1 MVFPIAGGGE
11 CRRWA
16 GAVGREAGGGGD
28 GVGGVI
34 KGLRGRLV
42 VVEEGLG
49 SRTGGRMRRGK
60 GRNGL
65 LPNSLRIIS
74 SCLKT
79 VSSNAGSVASTVRSA
94 GASMAASIA
103 VPAEDEKDQ
112 VTLLWRKLVH
122 PVLWAGFDKLELG
135 PSSFKHVLL
144 LGYSNGFQVLD
155 VEDAS
160 NVCELVSKRDGPV
173 TCLQIQPFPARSEG
187 SEGFRASQPLLLVV
201 AGDETNGSGMVQ
213 GGRLSALIRESTGE
227 PQSGNSVPTP
237 TVVRFYSL
245 KSHNYVHVLRFR
257 SAVYIVRCSPRIVA
271 VALAAQI
278 YCFDAVTLENKF
290 SVLTYPLQG
299 ASGINIGYGPMAVG
313 PRWLAYASNN
323 PLLSNTGRLSP
334 QNLTPSPGVSPS
346 SSPSSGNLVAR
357 YAVESS
363 KQLAAG
369 ILNLGDMGYKTF
381 SRYCQELL
389 PDGSSSPLSSNSR
402 RVGRLPSTMHHSEAD
417 NAGMVVVKDFITKEV
432 ISQFRAH
439 TSPISALCFDPS
451 GTLLVTASVH
461 GHNINVFRIMP
472 ACRPNASGSG
482 HYDWTLSHVHLYK
495 LYRGLTTAVIQDIC
509 FSHYSQWIAIVSSR
523 GTCHIFVLSPFGGD
537 ASLQLQNPH
546 SDGPILTP
554 HLTLPWWSTSLCTTD
569 QQFHPPPPP
578 PPPPVTLSVVSRIKN
593 GSSGWL
599 NTVSNVAA
607 SASGKISIPSGAIAA
622 VFHNSVHHDSLP
634 ITSKANSLEHLLVY
648 SPSGHVIQHELLPS
662 SAESFV
668 GSSRVG
674 SGSLLQLQ
682 DEELHVNAEPVQW
695 WDVCRR
701 SNWPEREENI
711 LRIVFNNHQNAE
723 TIMDTSDCEDE
734 ETLCSMSSANS
745 IAGKESVK
753 SHERPNWYLS
763 NAEVQISCG
772 SIPIWQTSKVCFYV
786 MDPSRASGRSFED
799 GTSGEV
805 EIEKLAIHEVEIR
818 RKDLLPVFEQFHYSQ
833 SDWSDRGL
841 AGGRSETSLSETD
854 QDRDKLTNG
863 TIVSRSKP
871 SSIAYGSDIG
881 KGCITI
887 ISLHYWQLGS
897 SEPGILH
904 SLENVIPPES
914 TQSSTSMV
922 HCEVDESVGSMSV
935 SSQIWQIPRKLV
947 DKDCT
952 SFNSKCSNGYSLMD
966 GSIVNGLST
975 TVSSLSCAGRPVIG
989 DSRSSNTALTNQF
1002 SNACITNIHS
1012 EQSETSSSH
1021 NSLEFTQFFHEGYCK
1036 VSELDDCCELTGAV
1050 TDADSSSN
1058 HCEREKPEE
1067 DGDNNDD
1074 MLGGVFAFS
1083 EEG

>member
-1 MVFPIAGGGE
+1 
-11 CRRWA
+11 
-16 GAVGREAGGGGD
+16 
-28 GVGGVI
+28 
-34 KGLRGRLV
+34 
-42 VVEEGLG
+42 
-49 SRTGGRMRRGK
+49 MRRGK

-94 GASMAASIA
+94 GASVAASIA

-112 VTLLWRKLVH
+112 V
-122 PVLWAGFDKLELG
+122 LWAGFDKLEFG

-173 TCLQIQPFPARSEG
+173 TFLQIQPIPAKSEG
-187 SEGFRASQPLLLVV
+187 SEGFRASHPLLLVV

-213 GGRLSALIRESTGE
+213 GGRLSALITESTSE

-346 SSPSSGNLVAR
+346 SSPSSGSLVAR
-357 YAVESS
+357 YAVESG

-369 ILNLGDMGYKTF
+369 ILNLGDMGYKTL

-402 RVGRLPSTMHHSEAD
+402 RVGRLPATMHHSEAD

-461 GHNINVFRIMP
+461 GHNINVFRIVP

-482 HYDWTLSHVHLYK
+482 HYDGTLSHVHLYK

-546 SDGPILTP
+546 SDEPILTP
-554 HLTLPWWSTSLCTTD
+554 NLTLPWWSTSSCTTD
-569 QQFHPPPPP
+569 QQFHP

-593 GSSGWL
+593 GNSGWL

-607 SASGKISIPSGAIAA
+607 SAAGKISVPSGALAA

-634 ITSKANSLEHLLVY
+634 IPSKANSLEHLLVY
-648 SPSGHVIQHELLPS
+648 SPSGHVIQHELLPYS
-662 SAESFV
+662 GAESS
-668 GSSRVG
+668 GSSSRVG

-695 WDVCRR
+695 WDVSRR

-711 LRIVFNNHQNAE
+711 LRVVFNNQQIAE

-734 ETLCSMSSANS
+734 ETLCSMSSANG
-745 IAGKESVK
+745 IAGRESVK

-763 NAEVQISCG
+763 NAEVQISCVR
-772 SIPIWQTSKVCFYV
+772 IPIWQTSKICFYV

-799 GTSGEV
+799 GTNGEI
-805 EIEKLAIHEVEIR
+805 EIEKLAIHEVEMK

-833 SDWSDRGL
+833 SDWSDRVL
-841 AGGRSETSLSETD
+841 AGGRSEASSSETAQVRGLRTTENLLD
-854 QDRDKLTNG
+854 LDG
-863 TIVSRSKP
+863 HCM
-871 SSIAYGSDIG
+871 AGS
-881 KGCITI
+881 C
-887 ISLHYWQLGS
+887 
-897 SEPGILH
+897 EPLILH
-904 SLENVIPPES
+904 SLENAIPPES
-914 TQSSTSMV
+914 IQCSTLTV
-922 HCEVDESVGSMSV
+922 HCEVDESVGSMSA
-935 SSQIWQIPRKLV
+935 SSQIWQIPRKFA
-947 DKDCT
+947 DKDCA
-952 SFNSKCSNGYSLMD
+952 SFNSKCVNNYSLMD

-975 TVSSLSCAGRPVIG
+975 TVSSLSCAGRPVIAG
-989 DSRSSNTALTNQF
+989 TRSSNTALTNQV
-1002 SNACITNIHS
+1002 SNTSITNIHS

-1036 VSELDDCCELTGAV
+1036 VSELDDCRELTEAV
-1050 TDADSSSN
+1050 TDADSSSS

-1067 DGDNNDD
+1067 DGDNDD

>member
-1 MVFPIAGGGE
+1 
-11 CRRWA
+11 
-16 GAVGREAGGGGD
+16 
-28 GVGGVI
+28 
-34 KGLRGRLV
+34 
-42 VVEEGLG
+42 
-49 SRTGGRMRRGK
+49 MRRGK

-94 GASMAASIA
+94 GASVAASIA
-103 VPAEDEKDQ
+103 VPAEEEKDQ
-112 VTLLWRKLVH
+112 
-122 PVLWAGFDKLELG
+122 VLWAGFDKLELG

-160 NVCELVSKRDGPV
+160 NVCELVSKHDGPV
-173 TCLQIQPFPARSEG
+173 TFLQMQPIPAKSEG
-187 SEGFRASQPLLLVV
+187 NEGFRASHPLLLVV

-227 PQSGNSVPTP
+227 PHSGNPVSTP

-245 KSHNYVHVLRFR
+245 RSHNYVHVLRFR
-257 SAVYIVRCSPRIVA
+257 SAVYIVRCSPQIVA

-278 YCFDAVTLENKF
+278 YCFDAITLENKF

-299 ASGINIGYGPMAVG
+299 AAGVNVGYGPMAVG

-346 SSPSSGNLVAR
+346 TSPGSGSLVAR
-357 YAVESS
+357 YAMESS

-369 ILNLGDMGYKTF
+369 ILNLGDMGYKTL
-381 SRYCQELL
+381 SKYCQELL
-389 PDGSSSPLSSNSR
+389 PDGSNSPLSSNSR
-402 RVGRLPSTMHHSEAD
+402 RIGRLPSTAHHSDAD
-417 NAGMVVVKDFITKEV
+417 NAGMIVIKDFITKEV

-472 ACRPNASGSG
+472 TCIPNGSSSGR
-482 HYDWTLSHVHLYK
+482 YDWTSSHVHLYK

-509 FSHYSQWIAIVSSR
+509 FGHYSQWIAIVSSR

-537 ASLQLQNPH
+537 ASLQPQDSH

-554 HLTLPWWSTSLCTTD
+554 NLTLPWWSTTSCITD
-569 QQFHPPPPP
+569 QQFRPPP

-593 GSSGWL
+593 CNSGWL

-607 SASGKISIPSGAIAA
+607 SAAGKISVPSGAIAA
-622 VFHNSVHHDSLP
+622 VFHNSIFHDSLQIP
-634 ITSKANSLEHLLVY
+634 SKANSLEHLLVY

-662 SAESFV
+662 SGAESSDS
-668 GSSRVG
+668 SSRIG
-674 SGSLLQLQ
+674 SGPLLQLQ
-682 DEELHVNAEPVQW
+682 DEELRVNAEPVQW

-711 LRIVFNNHQNAE
+711 LRIAFRNQQNAE
-723 TIMDTSDCEDE
+723 TVMDTSDCEDI
-734 ETLCSMSSANS
+734 ETSGSMSSTNS

-753 SHERPNWYLS
+753 SHERPHWYLS
-763 NAEVQISCG
+763 NAEVQISSG
-772 SIPIWQTSKVCFYV
+772 RIPIWQISKISCYV
-786 MDPSRASGRSFED
+786 MDPSRTSGRSFND
-799 GTSGEV
+799 CTNG
-805 EIEKLAIHEVEIR
+805 EIEIEELSFHEVEIR
-818 RKDLLPVFEQFHYSQ
+818 RKDLLPVFEQFHCSQ

-841 AGGRSETSLSETD
+841 AGGRCQTLSSETD
-854 QDRDKLTNG
+854 PARDKFANG
-863 TIVSRSKP
+863 TIINHSMPLSLTSESDVGSRTAQNLLDLDGHCMAGRCEPVS
-871 SSIAYGSDIG
+871 
-881 KGCITI
+881 
-887 ISLHYWQLGS
+887 LQ
-897 SEPGILH
+897 
-904 SLENVIPPES
+904 SLENAIPHES
-914 TQSSTSMV
+914 LQSSTLMV
-922 HCEVDESVGSMSV
+922 HCEVEDGSVGSMLASCQMN
-935 SSQIWQIPRKLV
+935 SSAMMRRKLA
-947 DKDCT
+947 DKDCA
-952 SFNSKCSNGYSLMD
+952 SFNSRRSNSYSLMH
-966 GSIVNGLST
+966 GSVINGLST
-975 TVSSLSCAGRPVIG
+975 TASSLSCAGRPVIANTH
-989 DSRSSNTALTNQF
+989 SSNGTLTNEV
-1002 SNACITNIHS
+1002 SNACIANMHS
-1012 EQSETSSSH
+1012 EQMETSDSH
-1021 NSLEFTQFFHEGYCK
+1021 NSLEFTQYFHEGYCK
-1036 VSELDDCCELTGAV
+1036 VSELDDCRELTEAV
-1050 TDADSSSN
+1050 TDADSSSS

-1067 DGDNNDD
+1067 DEDNDD